1 MKAPTANRREVLA
14 GAGAF
19 VLGFWLPPR
28 AAQGQTA
35 PAPGAAWYTEP
46 EVQEINGWIV
56 VEPDDT
62 VVIRIAQ
69 TELGQGVWTS
79 NAMMVCE
86 ELQCDWSKVRPIY
99 ASVNRDAREMAPQW
113 TLEVPGNGATDPNG
127 GGEPTF
133 GNRARQGGFGIP
145 DSLYRRMRT
154 NAASSV
160 KDGRYYLQLA
170 GAEARERLMLAAANL
185 WNVPVDELT
194 AKDSVIAHARSGR
207 TTTYGK
213 VAHLAART
221 PHPDPGSIA
230 LKPPDQWTLMGTER
244 KNLDIPMKVTGE
256 TKYAIDVRLPGMK
269 WAAIKSCPVYGGDV
283 KSCDFDAVRD
293 KPGVRAVHQ
302 FPIPDPAL
310 TRGRV
315 FSGGVA
321 VIADSWYQAKQA
333 LDALPIEWTI
343 PPERAAFNTANM
355 RAALLAALDAPGRVR
370 VDQGDVDAVFA
381 RADRIV
387 EATYST
393 PYLPRARM
401 EPGNAT
407 VLVTDER
414 VDIWIGDQSPQET
427 RFSAAQ
433 ITGIPEENV
442 YLHMCHLGGGFGRN
456 GNGPQAE
463 QALMIANANRG
474 TPIHLLW
481 TREED
486 FIGTTYR
493 AMGMARLKAALD
505 ADGWP
510 LALEV
515 RTSMQQDGFGPDAS
529 FDVASRYYVPN
540 YRFSNHTTNFHV
552 PVGTRRGV
560 GQAAHEF
567 YRESFIDE
575 LARAAGKDPY
585 RYRRELIARTELP
598 FKADMLKALDMAA
611 EMAGW
616 GEPLP
621 LGVARAIALEER
633 GAEAGNS
640 ATISAMVHTIS
651 VSRDGRVK
659 LERVD
664 VAHESGFGLVNPLSV
679 KKQIEGQITW
689 FYNDAMHQ
697 ACNIEDGRIVENNFN
712 TFSLSRIDEDPLT
725 INIQFFETGHWLVG
739 MGHDRGTSVQAA
751 IADAVLSDHGQTF
764 SRLAVSPARLDLGLR
779 GNQPRRVARC
789 GTERT
794 GSSPR
799 LKLRLGLLLAQ
810 IESNP

>member
-1 MKAPTANRREVLA
+1 MPSPTLNRRDVLA
-14 GAGAF
+14 SGGGF
-19 VLGFWLPPR
+19 VLAFWLPR
-28 AAQGQTA
+28 ASQAQTA

-46 EVQEINGWIV
+46 SVPEINAWIV

-62 VVIRIAQ
+62 VIVRIAQ

-86 ELQCDWSKVRPIY
+86 ELQCDWRKVRPMY
-99 ASVNRDAREMAPQW
+99 ASANRDAREMAPAW
-113 TLEVPGNGATDPNG
+113 TLDVPGNGATDPNG

-133 GNRARQGGFGIP
+133 GNRAREGGFGIP

-185 WNVPVDELT
+185 WAVPVDELT
-194 AKDSVIAHARSGR
+194 AKDSVITHARSGR
-207 TTTYGK
+207 TTTYGQ
-213 VAHLAART
+213 VAALAART
-221 PHPDPGSIA
+221 PHPNPEAIA
-230 LKPPDQWTLMGTER
+230 LKPPEQWTLMGTEQ
-244 KNLDIPMKVTGE
+244 KNLDIPKKVTGE
-256 TKYAIDVRLPGMK
+256 TKYGIDVRLPGMK
-269 WAAIKSCPVYGGDV
+269 WAAVKTCPVYGGDV
-283 KSCDFDAVRD
+283 KSYDFEAIRD
-293 KPGVRAVHQ
+293 KPGVRSVHR
-302 FPIPDPAL
+302 FPIPDPKL

-321 VIADSWYQAKQA
+321 VVADTWYQAKTA
-333 LDALPIEWTI
+333 LDALPLEWNV

-355 RAALLAALDAPGRVR
+355 RAALLAALDEPGRVR
-370 VDQGDVDAVFA
+370 VNQGDVDAVFA
-381 RADRIV
+381 RADPQRVV
-387 EATYST
+387 EATYYT

-407 VLVTDER
+407 VLVTDDR

-433 ITGIPEENV
+433 ITGIPEQNV

-486 FIGTTYR
+486 FVGTTYR
-493 AMGMARLKAALD
+493 AMGMARLKAVLD

-529 FDVASRYYVPN
+529 FDVASRYYVPS

-575 LARAAGKDPY
+575 LAHAAGKDPY

-611 EMAGW
+611 EMSGW
-616 GEPLP
+616 GTPLP
-621 LGVARAIALEER
+621 KGMARAIALEER
-633 GAEAGNS
+633 GAETGNS

-651 VSRDGRVK
+651 VSREGRVK

-689 FYNDAMHQ
+689 FYNDALHQ
-697 ACNIEDGRIVENNFN
+697 ACNIEEGRIVENNFDS
-712 TFSLSRIDEDPLT
+712 FSLSRIDEDPPI
-725 INIQFFETGHWLVG
+725 INIQFFPTAHWLVG

-751 IADAVLSDHGQTF
+751 LADAIFQVTGKRF
-764 SRLAVSPARLDLGLR
+764 RDLPLR
-779 GNQPRRVARC
+779 QHN
-789 GTERT
+789 
-794 GSSPR
+794 
-799 LKLRLGLLLAQ
+799 LRW
-810 IESNP
+810 S

>member
-1 MKAPTANRREVLA
+1 MLNRRDAIA

-19 VLGFWLPPR
+19 VLGFWIPPR
-28 AAQGQTA
+28 GSQAQPAAEH
-35 PAPGAAWYTEP
+35 GAAWYTEP
-46 EVQEINGWIV
+46 AVPEINAWIV

-62 VVIRIAQ
+62 VVVRIAQ

-86 ELQCDWSKVRPIY
+86 ELECDWRKVRPIY
-99 ASVNRDAREMAPQW
+99 ASANRDAREAAPAW
-113 TLEVPGNGATDPNG
+113 TLAVPGNGATDPNG

-154 NAASSV
+154 NAAASV

-170 GAEARERLMLAAANL
+170 GAEARERLLLAAANL
-185 WNVPVDELT
+185 WSVPADELT
-194 AKDSVIAHARSGR
+194 AKDSVIAHAQSGR
-207 TTTYGK
+207 STTYGK

-221 PHPDPGSIA
+221 PHPNPAAIA
-230 LKPPDQWTLMGTER
+230 IKPPELWTLMGTEQ
-244 KNLDIPMKVTGE
+244 KNLDVPMKVTGE

-269 WAAIKSCPVYGGDV
+269 WAAVKTCPVYGGDV
-283 KSCDFDAVRD
+283 KSYDFEAIRNR
-293 KPGVRAVHQ
+293 PGVRSAVQ
-302 FPIPDPAL
+302 LPIPDPRL

-321 VIADSWYQAKQA
+321 VIADTWYQAKTA
-333 LDALPIEWTI
+333 LDAMPIEWTV
-343 PPERAAFNTANM
+343 PAEGAAFNTANM

-370 VDQGDVDAVFA
+370 VNQGDVDAAFA
-381 RADRIV
+381 GAERIV

-407 VLVTDER
+407 ALVTDDR

-427 RFSAAQ
+427 RYSASQ
-433 ITGIPEENV
+433 ITGIAEENV

-463 QALMIANANRG
+463 QALMIANAQRG

-515 RTSMQQDGFGPDAS
+515 RTSMQEDGFGPDAS
-529 FDVASRYYVPN
+529 FDVASRYYVPS
-540 YRFSNHTTNFHV
+540 YRFSNHTTKFHV

-575 LARAAGKDPY
+575 LAHAAGKDPY
-585 RYRRELIARTELP
+585 LYRRALIARTDLP
-598 FKADMLKALDMAA
+598 FKADMLTALDMAA
-611 EMAGW
+611 EMSGW
-616 GEPLP
+616 GTPLP
-621 LGVARAIALEER
+621 RGTARAIALEER
-633 GAEAGNS
+633 GAETGNS
-640 ATISAMVHTIS
+640 ATISAMVHT
-651 VSRDGRVK
+651 VSLRRDGRVR

-697 ACNIEDGRIVENNFN
+697 ACNIESGAIVENNFHS
-712 TFSLSRIDEDPLT
+712 FPLSRIDEDPPV
-725 INIQFFETGHWLVG
+725 ISIEFFPTAHWLVG

-751 IADAVLSDHGQTF
+751 IADAVFQITGKRFRDLPLRQHD
-764 SRLAVSPARLDLGLR
+764 LAWG
-779 GNQPRRVARC
+779 
-789 GTERT
+789 
-794 GSSPR
+794 
-799 LKLRLGLLLAQ
+799 
-810 IESNP
+810 

>member
-1 MKAPTANRREVLA
+1 MNRRDVIA

-19 VLGFWLPPR
+19 VLGFYLPPR
-28 AAQGQTA
+28 SSRAQTA
-35 PAPGAAWYTEP
+35 AAHGAAWYTEP
-46 EVQEINGWIV
+46 ATPEINAWVV

-79 NAMMVCE
+79 NAMMVAE

-99 ASVNRDAREMAPQW
+99 ASPNRDAREQAPAW
-113 TLEVPGNGATDPNG
+113 TLDVPGNGATDPNG

-133 GNRARQGGFGIP
+133 GNRARTGGFGIP

-170 GAEARERLMLAAANL
+170 GAEARERLMLAAANQ
-185 WNVPVDELT
+185 WGVPVDELT
-194 AKDSVIAHARSGR
+194 AKDSVITHAKSGR

-213 VAHLAART
+213 VASLAART
-221 PHPDPGSIA
+221 PHPNTQAIA
-230 LKPPDQWTLMGTER
+230 LKPPELWTLMGTEQR
-244 KNLDIPMKVTGE
+244 NLDIPMKVTGE

-269 WAAIKSCPVYGGDV
+269 WAAVKSCPVYGGDV
-283 KSCDFDAVRD
+283 KSFDFEAIRAR
-293 KPGVRAVHQ
+293 PGVRGVHR
-302 FPIPDPAL
+302 FPIPDPQL

-321 VIADSWYQAKQA
+321 VIADSWYQAKTA
-333 LDALPIEWTI
+333 LDAMPIEWTV
-343 PPERAAFNTANM
+343 PPERAAFNTENM
-355 RAALLAALDAPGRVR
+355 RAALEKALDEPGRVR
-370 VDQGDVDAVFA
+370 VNVGDVDAVFA
-381 RADRIV
+381 RAARVV
-387 EATYST
+387 EATYFT

-427 RFSAAQ
+427 RFSAAE

-442 YLHMCHLGGGFGRN
+442 YLHLCHLGGGFGRN

-515 RTSMQQDGFGPDAS
+515 RTSMQEDGFGPDAS
-529 FDVASRYYVPN
+529 FDVASRYDVPN
-540 YRFSNHTTNFHV
+540 YRFSNHTTKFHV

-567 YRESFIDE
+567 YRESFMDE
-575 LARAAGKDPY
+575 LAHAAGKDPY
-585 RYRRELIARTELP
+585 RYRRELIARTDLP
-598 FKADMLKALDMAA
+598 FKGDMIKALDTAA
-611 EMAGW
+611 EMSGW
-616 GEPLP
+616 GTPLP
-621 LGVARAIALEER
+621 RGTARAIALEER

-640 ATISAMVHTIS
+640 ATISAMVHTVS
-651 VSRDGRVK
+651 VNRDGRVR

-697 ACNIEDGRIVENNFN
+697 ACNIENGRVVENNFN
-712 TFSLSRIDEDPLT
+712 AFPLSRIDEDPPV
-725 INIQFFETGHWLVG
+725 INIEFFATGHWLVG

-751 IADAVLSDHGQTF
+751 IADAVFQITGKRF
-764 SRLAVSPARLDLGLR
+764 RDLPLR
-779 GNQPRRVARC
+779 QHDL
-789 GTERT
+789 TW
-794 GSSPR
+794 S
-799 LKLRLGLLLAQ
+799 
-810 IESNP
+810 